1 MAWEGNAINFPG
13 NLRFWSNASFMC
25 LATTKEM
32 DDREDLLS
40 HHALVVT
47 EHGPLGLRSVEELKD
62 LLSHHFDL
70 RKHEIYVYR
79 SHPAPFIIIF
89 SEKHVCDVVFAAGG
103 VIEWPIELQFKSW
116 EVDEFGYRLIIPFHV
131 KLSIEGIPHH
141 AWFKEVADK
150 VV

>member
-1 MAWEGNAINFPG
+1 VEGNAINFPG

-62 LLSHHFDL
+62 LLSHHLDWHGCVAKSDVSIQALIDL
-70 RKHEIYVYR
+70 V
-79 SHPAPFIIIF
+79 
-89 SEKHVCDVVFAAGG
+89 
-103 VIEWPIELQFKSW
+103 
-116 EVDEFGYRLIIPFHV
+116 
-131 KLSIEGIPHH
+131 
-141 AWFKEVADK
+141 
-150 VV
+150 